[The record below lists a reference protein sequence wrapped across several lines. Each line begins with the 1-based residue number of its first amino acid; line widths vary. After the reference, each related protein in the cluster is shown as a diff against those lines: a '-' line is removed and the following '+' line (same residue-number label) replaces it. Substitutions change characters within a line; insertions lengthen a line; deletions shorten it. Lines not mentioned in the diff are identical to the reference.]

1 MSEPRRDREAEP
13 TVLPAT
19 PPVRASDAER
29 EQVAEIVRRAVGDG
43 RLTLVEGDERLAGI
57 YASVHR
63 GDLLP
68 FTSDLGETTPEPA
81 PTPWYRAEAPVSDR
95 PATTTSVAVMSG
107 ATRRGE
113 WTPGRRHVAVAVMG
127 GVELRLR
134 DARLGAEPLAL
145 DVVAIMGG
153 AEIDLRGADLRGGV
167 TIRALALMGGVEVI
181 VDPDTS
187 VEEHGVG
194 LMGAFA
200 DESGAPARSDGP
212 VVRVSGVAMMGGVS
226 VRRRRPG
233 IDDRGRPERV
243 EDSRDDDRGPRGLD
257 GGH

>member
-1 MSEPRRDREAEP
+1 MSEPRRERADEP
-13 TVLPAT
+13 RDPA
-19 PPVRASDAER
+19 PAIRASDAER

-43 RLTLVEGDERLAGI
+43 RLTLVEGDERLAGV
-57 YASVHR
+57 YACVHR
-63 GDLLP
+63 GELVP
-68 FTSDLGETTPEPA
+68 FTADLGETAPEPA
-81 PTPWYRAEAPVSDR
+81 PAPWYRADAPVPAR

-134 DARLGAEPLAL
+134 DARLGAEGLEL
-145 DVVAIMGG
+145 DVIAIMGG
-153 AEIDLRGADLRGGV
+153 AEVDLRGADLRGGV

-181 VDPDTS
+181 VDPDTR

-194 LMGAFA
+194 LMGGFD
-200 DESGAPARSDGP
+200 DESGAPARADGP
-212 VVRVSGVAMMGGVS
+212 VVRVTGLAMMGGVS
-226 VRRRRPG
+226 VQRRRTG
-233 IDDRGRPERV
+233 IDDRGRPEGV
-243 EDSRDDDRGPRGLD
+243 EGSRDDDRGPRGLH